1 MNFISKIFKKISN
14 NFFKGILIS
23 APVIITFYI
32 AWGLIKFFDKQ
43 ASPLLG
49 TFPYEIPGFGL
60 IAVFIFFALI
70 GFITTGLFGR
80 MFSSFFEKILSK
92 MPVLR
97 NIYSGLKQLFEAIL
111 TSKSN
116 SFREVILI
124 EYPRKG
130 IWAMGFLTG
139 DTKGEVNR
147 KTTNQLVNI
156 FLPTTPNPTSGFLL
170 FVPRKDVVPLDM
182 SVEEA
187 VKMVISG
194 GIVTPPDRR
203 SKKKQQNSKGM
214 DHGRRTTLNIQ
225 HKQKQQSQR
234 HILNEIG
241 LDS

>member
-1 MNFISKIFKKISN
+1 MTIISEIFKKLSN

-32 AWGLIKFFDKQ
+32 AWGLIKFFDKK

-49 TFPYEIPGFGL
+49 TFPFELPGFGL
-60 IAVFIFFALI
+60 IAVFIFFAFI
-70 GFITTGLFGR
+70 GFVTTGLFGR
-80 MFSSFFEKILSK
+80 IFSSLTEKFLSR

-116 SFREVILI
+116 SFREVVLI

-139 DTKGEVNR
+139 DTKGEVNH
-147 KTTNQLVNI
+147 KTKSSMVNI

-170 FVPRKDVVPLDM
+170 FLPKKDIIRLNM
-182 SVEEA
+182 SVEDGI
-187 VKMVISG
+187 KMIISAG
-194 GIVTPPDRR
+194 MLTP
-203 SKKKQQNSKGM
+203 KE
-214 DHGRRTTLNIQ
+214 
-225 HKQKQQSQR
+225 KQKKIKSLKK
-234 HILNEIG
+234 IKK
-241 LDS
+241 

>member
-1 MNFISKIFKKISN
+1 MTIISEIFKKLSN

-32 AWGLIKFFDKQ
+32 AWGLIKFFDKK

-49 TFPYEIPGFGL
+49 TFPFELPGFGL

-70 GFITTGLFGR
+70 GFVTTGLFGR
-80 MFSSFFEKILSK
+80 IFSSLTEKFLSR

-116 SFREVILI
+116 SFREVVLI

-139 DTKGEVNR
+139 DTKGEVNH
-147 KTTNQLVNI
+147 KTKSSMVNI

-170 FVPRKDVVPLDM
+170 FVPKADIIRLSM
-182 SVEEA
+182 TVEEGI
-187 VKMVISG
+187 KMIISAG
-194 GIVTPPDRR
+194 MLTP
-203 SKKKQQNSKGM
+203 NE
-214 DHGRRTTLNIQ
+214 
-225 HKQKQQSQR
+225 KQKKLKK
-234 HILNEIG
+234 IKKLNK
-241 LDS
+241 

>member
-1 MNFISKIFKKISN
+1 MNFISKIFRKLSN

-23 APVIITFYI
+23 APVLITFYI
-32 AWGLIKFFDKQ
+32 AWGLIKFFDKKV
-43 ASPLLG
+43 SPLLG

-60 IAVFIFFALI
+60 ISVFIFFAII

-80 MFSSFFEKILSK
+80 IFSSFFEKVLSR

-111 TSKSN
+111 AKKSD
-116 SFREVILI
+116 SFREVILL

-147 KTTNQLVNI
+147 KTKSSMVNI

-170 FVPRKDVVPLDM
+170 FVPRKDILRLTM
-182 SVEEA
+182 TVEEGI
-187 VKMVISG
+187 KMIISAG
-194 GIVTPPDRR
+194 MLTP
-203 SKKKQQNSKGM
+203 SENQKKIKLLKK
-214 DHGRRTTLNIQ
+214 L
-225 HKQKQQSQR
+225 KK
-234 HILNEIG
+234 
-241 LDS
+241 